1 LAADPRWGLPLAG
14 HNQIARFLDEF
25 ATQYRDFRGSMVILG
40 SGPADWFVSVA
51 LLLNQGPTSQGLM
64 SVIPVITGIG
74 TTLP

>member
-1 LAADPRWGLPLAG
+1 
-14 HNQIARFLDEF
+14 
-25 ATQYRDFRGSMVILG
+25 MVILG